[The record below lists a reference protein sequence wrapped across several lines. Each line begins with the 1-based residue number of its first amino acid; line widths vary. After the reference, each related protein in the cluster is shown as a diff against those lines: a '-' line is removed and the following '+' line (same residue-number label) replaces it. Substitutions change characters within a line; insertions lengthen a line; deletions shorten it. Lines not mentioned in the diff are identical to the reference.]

1 MGGGVG
7 GVGGSGKRLNFTLLR
22 IGKKIT
28 LFLPIGDGAGEF
40 CIIISFCF
48 LQKFKTEKEKTMLK
62 KITPF
67 ILKII
72 PAVSLLFGAFVAS
85 NASAWDEVC
94 VKFNDGLIEEGRF
107 YVVYGFRVEDDGRF
121 PTSYYDEDGERRLLP
136 AWLHPEGYARPTDDS
151 QPVALGRIR
160 SSYGGAGSTRCVA
173 INKLRPREPFFVYV
187 EYLASLAGGRETFW
201 HGRCGTHRSNPELWY
216 YQQHRPYRKMQ
227 YESTTTTEA
236 ECTYWRETN

>member
-1 MGGGVG
+1 
-7 GVGGSGKRLNFTLLR
+7 
-22 IGKKIT
+22 
-28 LFLPIGDGAGEF
+28 
-40 CIIISFCF
+40 
-48 LQKFKTEKEKTMLK
+48 MLK

-187 EYLASLAGGRETFW
+187 EYLASWRADGRPSGMDAAARIAPIRNCGITNSIARIARCSMSPRQRLKRNALIGGRPT
-201 HGRCGTHRSNPELWY
+201 NPPAPAAPE
-216 YQQHRPYRKMQ
+216 PVSP
-227 YESTTTTEA
+227 EPVGG
-236 ECTYWRETN
+236 